1 MHKTHAWKGISDA
14 FPAIGSQDDIDCSD
28 SSEEEGE
35 FSDLTL
41 NWSVFLLD
49 LIFSSDS
56 DSDGDSECGCLEN
69 IRLRGSLNNFWC
81 CLVSIQLKRYHL
93 GHSSPTPLAH
103 INSIENHANPKK
115 PDLVN
120 ISTTDM
126 NSSNALHNEAE
137 DVEAYVNSPGDVIHE
152 SIVLARLKCVL
163 TLKTQ
168 HRLQVDDKSIGV
180 SRA

>member
-1 MHKTHAWKGISDA
+1 
-14 FPAIGSQDDIDCSD
+14 
-28 SSEEEGE
+28 
-35 FSDLTL
+35 
-41 NWSVFLLD
+41 
-49 LIFSSDS
+49 
-56 DSDGDSECGCLEN
+56 
-69 IRLRGSLNNFWC
+69 
-81 CLVSIQLKRYHL
+81 
-93 GHSSPTPLAH
+93 
-103 INSIENHANPKK
+103 
-115 PDLVN
+115 
-120 ISTTDM
+120 M